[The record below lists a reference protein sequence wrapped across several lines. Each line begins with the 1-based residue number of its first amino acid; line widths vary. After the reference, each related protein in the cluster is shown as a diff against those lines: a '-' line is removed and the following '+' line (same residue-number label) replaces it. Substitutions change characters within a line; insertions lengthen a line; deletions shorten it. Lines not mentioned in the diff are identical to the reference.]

1 MNSNIPLYKMIKN
14 NIKEDIKNGKY
25 SQNCKIPSETELG
38 DFYHTSRITVVR
50 ALNDL
55 VSEGYLY
62 REHGKG
68 TFVNQQ
74 IRENVMNLVGFNER
88 MKTLDLALKTVLL
101 ERSIVRIPEEMANY
115 FKLPLDTEV
124 IYIKRLRIVED
135 KRLCLSKAYFI
146 KHNHEWLLDEDIEQN
161 SIYHLLENKYKQK
174 LGQGTQLFGVD
185 HLDRDDAKELGVG
198 SSKSLLRLKLFTYLE
213 NNQPFEFDTTYYNQ
227 DFYEYEI
234 ELNRK

>member
-1 MNSNIPLYKMIKN
+1 MNSNKPLYQIIKN
-14 NIKEDIKNGKY
+14 NIKEDIKSGKY
-25 SQNCKIPSETELG
+25 QQNSKIPSETELG

-68 TFVNQQ
+68 TFVNHQ

-88 MKTLDLALKTVLL
+88 MRNLDLPLRTILL
-101 ERSIVRIPEEMANY
+101 ERCIVQIPKEMANY
-115 FKLPLDTEV
+115 FNLPEDTDV
-124 IYIKRLRIVED
+124 IFIKRLRIVED
-135 KRLCLSKAYFI
+135 KKLCLSKAYFM
-146 KHNHEWLLDEDIEQN
+146 KENNEWLLTEDLENN
-161 SIYHLLENKYKQK
+161 SIYKLLENQYKQK
-174 LGQGTQLFGVD
+174 LGKGTQLFGVEC
-185 HLDRDDAKELGVG
+185 LDKKDTKELGVEEN
-198 SSKSLLRLKLFTYLE
+198 KALLRLKLFTYLE
-213 NNQPFEFDTTYYNQ
+213 NDKPFEFDTTYYNQ